1 MDTKKTGQREL
12 PSWAQ
17 WPAHPAEV
25 KATASVTPAS
35 EPHQPGEDYV
45 TFETRIGVESEQ
57 VFVMASRDADG
68 DIGTVTVSPLVE
80 GRPQMDISGYLEQP
94 TVLRLNTE
102 ARRAF
107 RAQDEQRQADAE
119 IDRFETERLYR
130 EAA

>member
-1 MDTKKTGQREL
+1 MDTKTTGQREL

-17 WPAHPAEV
+17 WPPHPAEV
-25 KATASVTPAS
+25 MPAASAVPAPQS
-35 EPHQPGEDYV
+35 QPGEDYV

-57 VFVMASRDADG
+57 VFVLASRDADG

-107 RAQDEQRQADAE
+107 RAQDEQRRADAE
-119 IDRFETERLYR
+119 IDRFETEQTYR